1 MKPNKKRKQEKYRRE
16 SSGDSD
22 KNGFIIIPASISTLN
37 STGSIFCFLLH
48 AHTKHRDKEK
58 VQNRNGERNSPTNS
72 NNAVTLLCTPRR
84 QDVTK
89 HIWIWGC

>member
-1 MKPNKKRKQEKYRRE
+1 MRPNKKRKREKYRR
-16 SSGDSD
+16 DSD
-22 KNGFIIIPASISTLN
+22 KNVFIIIPASISTFN
-37 STGSIFCFLLH
+37 STGSVFCFLLH
-48 AHTKHRDKEK
+48 AHTKHRGKEK

-84 QDVTK
+84 QDVIK